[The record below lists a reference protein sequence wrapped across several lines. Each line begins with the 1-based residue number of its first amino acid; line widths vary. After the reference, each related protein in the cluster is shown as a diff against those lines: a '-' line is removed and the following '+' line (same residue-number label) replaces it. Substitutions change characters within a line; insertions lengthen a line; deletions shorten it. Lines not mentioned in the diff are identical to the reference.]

1 MASTALPRSESLLR
15 IGTRS
20 AKIDGSIETK
30 KYRGE
35 RLVSSAARPA
45 FRAAMIH
52 ATITG
57 LEKDKPAH
65 EKK

>member
-1 MASTALPRSESLLR
+1 MASTALPTSESLLR

-35 RLVSSAARPA
+35 SLVSSAASPA
-45 FRAAMIH
+45 FPAAMIH

-57 LEKDKPAH
+57 REKGESVD
-65 EKK
+65 EGG